1 MRAVLVTG
9 ASRGIGAALCRQL
22 QGRAELV
29 VAACRNP
36 TKLSNEPG
44 VLPLELDVA
53 DESSV
58 AKAAASF
65 KEKGLPLDL
74 IINNAGI
81 MHPSGR
87 GEVSIAKVNQD
98 DFMQVLAVN
107 LVGPALVV
115 KHFLPFLKRSKD
127 EAAGRVVQIAA
138 GVGSLEGNKAGGW
151 YSYRISKTG
160 VNQLTKTMA
169 IELQRHNVICAGLYP
184 RMVDTDLSK
193 TYQKSNPYG
202 VLPTPVEAADKI
214 LEVIDSL
221 KMQPVGRFIDIWSEE
236 DIPW

>member
-9 ASRGIGAALCRQL
+9 ASRGIGAGLVSRL
-22 QGRAELV
+22 SGRAELI

-36 TKLSNEPG
+36 AKMPKLPG

-53 DESSV
+53 DEASV
-58 AKAAASF
+58 MKAAATF
-65 KEKGLPLDL
+65 KEQGMPLDL
-74 IINNAGI
+74 IINNAGV

-87 GEVSIAKVNQD
+87 GEVSIGKVNQD
-98 DFMQVLAVN
+98 DFMAVLAVN

-127 EAAGRVVQIAA
+127 EASGKVVQVAA
-138 GVGSLEGNKAGGW
+138 GVGSLAGNKAGGW
-151 YSYRISKTG
+151 YSYRIAKTG
-160 VNQLTKTMA
+160 LNQLTRTMA

-202 VLPTPVEAADKI
+202 VLRTPEETADKM
-214 LEVIDSL
+214 LETIDSL
-221 KMQPVGRFIDIWSEE
+221 KMQPLGRFIDIWTEE